1 REEDAAHTQGQEANA
16 KTERHADRRGYRD
29 LHHERRPRRLEQGD
43 RGVDADAEE
52 GVGAEIDVAGIA
64 AKDAPGDRE
73 RDELQDDVAGEERI
87 LVADDLGHRQHGDEE
102 DGHAGPEC
110 DGMAMLCHRPSRPC
124 GRTASTASSIAN
136 EIAGAQEAPN
146 IVSTMDSAT
155 PRIMAASSVPLMLP
169 SPAMTTTQK
178 VRPI

>member
-1 REEDAAHTQGQEANA
+1 ANA
-16 KTERHADRRGYRD
+16 ED
-29 LHHERRPRRLEQGD
+29 
-43 RGVDADAEE
+43 E
-52 GVGAEIDVAGIA
+52 GSVGADNA
-64 AKDAPGDRE
+64 AASVTPKDAPGDRG
-73 RDELQDDVAGEERI
+73 RDDLEDDVAGEERI

-102 DGHAGPEC
+102 DGQAGPES
-110 DGMAMLCHRPSRPC
+110 DGMAMLCPRPSRPC

-155 PRIMAASSVPLMLP
+155 PRIMAAISVPLMLP